1 MQRGL
6 SLVEVLVAL
15 VVLQVGLLGIA
26 GLLVEGLRASR
37 MALLHT
43 QAVHLAADMA
53 ERIRANPAARAAH
66 AASSYV
72 PAPARHD
79 CVPSTGT
86 PGRSC
91 SEAQLA
97 EDELARW
104 REAVGRALPPPSDP
118 AAAARVEFEP
128 GAGADLPDR
137 YTIRIVWQGPGAE
150 QREVGTSLV
159 MLPAL
164 PP

>member
-1 MQRGL
+1 M
-6 SLVEVLVAL
+6 SLVETLVAL

-37 MALLHT
+37 AALLHT

-66 AASSYV
+66 ATSSY
-72 PAPARHD
+72 PGTPTLRD
-79 CVPSTGT
+79 CAPSTGA
-86 PGRSC
+86 PGHSC
-91 SEAQLA
+91 SEAQFA

-104 REAVGRALPPPSDP
+104 REAVSRALPPPSDP
-118 AAAARVEFEP
+118 AVAARVEFEP
-128 GAGADLPDR
+128 GARIDLPDR
-137 YTIRIVWQGPGAE
+137 YAIRIAWRGPGAE
-150 QREVGTSLV
+150 EHEVGTSLV
-159 MLPAL
+159 MLPVV